1 MDHSYIATNQDELFD
16 KASPDIQELIL
27 GEEVNN
33 TTIILGKVYKIPVSS
48 YVALENI
55 ISFILIGA
63 LKPEDVVHA
72 IIDLLELSEEDAYK
86 LAGDLEKTILEK
98 ARIKILGKGTEDM
111 VTLSFPG
118 ELRSATELREE
129 ILDTTNR
136 EPVESPVSSTEK
148 TVPAMAVVPRK
159 PLVLTPGSRSQL
171 LEQLQILGS
180 IPNDEEVET
189 RLSHIKDQIA
199 SIDSTIPTNEL
210 HSPIALQE
218 FMFGEKGDDVVNV
231 DTPKTATYS
240 KAPTQYNVDPYRE
253 LAEE

>member
-1 MDHSYIATNQDELFD
+1 MNPSYIAANQDELFD
-16 KASPDIQELIL
+16 KAPPDIQELIL
-27 GEEVNN
+27 GEEVN
-33 TTIILGKVYKIPVSS
+33 TATAILGKSYKIPVSS

-63 LKPEDVVHA
+63 LQPENVVMA
-72 IIDLLELSEEDAYK
+72 IVDLLELSEEDAYK

-98 ARIKILGKGTEDM
+98 ARIKILGKGTQDM

-118 ELRSATELREE
+118 EGRARAELRKE

-136 EPVESPVSSTEK
+136 ESIPAVEETIK
-148 TVPAMAVVPRK
+148 AATTVVPRK

-171 LEQLQILGS
+171 LEQLQLLGS

-189 RLSHIKDQIA
+189 RLGHIKDQIA
-199 SIDSTIPTNEL
+199 SIDSNVPSNEL
-210 HSPIALQE
+210 RSPIALQE
-218 FMFGEKGDDVVNV
+218 FMFGEKGDDVVDANK
-231 DTPKTATYS
+231 PQTATYS

-253 LAEE
+253 LPQE